1 MGLLTPNQ
9 QLFAKQ
15 MSRIVI
21 NEDES
26 FSEAIS
32 SQEEDQSNLS
42 HEFLL
47 RAVNKMARSKNKT
60 DQRFIDFFKTS
71 QAWVYGAVFKDF
83 RDLSLVS
90 DAYDYDGTE
99 VNADS
104 R

>member
-1 MGLLTPNQ
+1 
-9 QLFAKQ
+9 
-15 MSRIVI
+15 
-21 NEDES
+21 
-26 FSEAIS
+26 
-32 SQEEDQSNLS
+32 
-42 HEFLL
+42 
-47 RAVNKMARSKNKT
+47 MARSKNKT
-60 DQRFIDFFKTS
+60 DQRFVDFFKAS